1 MVDRLVAKG
10 CVRRFWDEKD
20 RRRVYVQLDK
30 KGKKV
35 YQRLLEEEMKMIIT
49 MTDSLKPETQDALLD
64 ALGKA
69 AGLAG
74 A

>member
-1 MVDRLVAKG
+1 M
-10 CVRRFWDEKD
+10 RRTEEGSMCAM
-20 RRRVYVQLDK
+20 QLDK

>member
-1 MVDRLVAKG
+1 MCAM
-10 CVRRFWDEKD
+10 
-20 RRRVYVQLDK
+20 QLDK